1 MDDMQMIQ
9 RLAAL
14 EAQVLLLSQHVGVP
28 CPTFASTGPQFGHTS
43 PLDPLGEVAALAREG
58 RKIDA
63 IKRYRELTGA
73 DLGEAKRAVE
83 AM

>member
-1 MDDMQMIQ
+1 MDEMQLHQ

-14 EAQVLLLSQHVGVP
+14 EAQVMLLSQHLGVQ
-28 CPTFASTGPQFGHTS
+28 CPPFASTGPQGGRVAAG
-43 PLDPLGEVAALAREG
+43 DPLGEVAEVARAG
-58 RKIDA
+58 RTIDA

>member
-1 MDDMQMIQ
+1 MQLQQ

-14 EAQVLLLSQHVGVP
+14 EAQVALLSQQAGVP
-28 CPTFASTGPQFGHTS
+28 CPVFPGAGLQHGRTA

-63 IKRYRELTGA
+63 IKRYRALTGA